1 MNTTATINR
10 SNNLDFLRLLFASLV
25 IVSHSFPLTGQPEI
39 AGVFTNDQLSLGSLS
54 VDCFFIMSGY
64 LIFQSLERSKT
75 LLSYLWK
82 RILRLFPALF
92 ILLIITLLILP
103 FLYNG
108 ADISKESSYW
118 SYLPNGLSL
127 YRIQYNVNGVFENNL
142 YPKAINGSLWSL
154 SYEFTLYLILM
165 IIFPFRK
172 NKNIVRIIMIII
184 FLICYILLQ
193 FRPSFLS
200 NLFHYIIRDSSIF
213 YKLAAFFFA
222 GSILSFFNLKT
233 YNTLFIRIGITLS
246 IILSLI
252 IGCYQIVAPFLL
264 SVLTLQLA
272 TLNTPPIN
280 MVGKKWGD
288 ISYGVYIY
296 GFLLQQI
303 LMNYL
308 VLNPFQLMLISLPAT
323 YILASFS
330 WHLVEEKMLRYKN
343 IL

>member
-1 MNTTATINR
+1 MKQNTITR
-10 SNNLDFLRLLFASLV
+10 SNNFDFLRLLFASLV

-165 IIFPFRK
+165 IIFPFRE

-184 FLICYILLQ
+184 FYLPTVRSIRSSPISSFCTASATITVSFVLIAVLLLNLI
-193 FRPSFLS
+193 FLFTTL
-200 NLFHYIIRDSSIF
+200 LFLY
-213 YKLAAFFFA
+213 
-222 GSILSFFNLKT
+222 
-233 YNTLFIRIGITLS
+233 
-246 IILSLI
+246 
-252 IGCYQIVAPFLL
+252 
-264 SVLTLQLA
+264 
-272 TLNTPPIN
+272 
-280 MVGKKWGD
+280 
-288 ISYGVYIY
+288 
-296 GFLLQQI
+296 
-303 LMNYL
+303 
-308 VLNPFQLMLISLPAT
+308 
-323 YILASFS
+323 
-330 WHLVEEKMLRYKN
+330 
-343 IL
+343 